1 MLLQKSNPKK
11 PAVTKDAE
19 TVFKKGLMLLQD
31 KLYKQAMIELKIA
44 LERNQQAV
52 QPELETL
59 FIKHEGDENKEK
71 ALTIGLVLFQ
81 VKKEEKLAI
90 TLGNYSRKLGNY
102 KQANNLYRQALK
114 INRSSIL
121 AFYNLAASMGHV
133 EWYDHDVSKLISQFF
148 KISDYVF
155 PEPLNSN
162 ETIRTA
168 ESEVRKIITDN
179 KNRNIDRIN
188 KELQAKQ
195 SNDQKEE
202 FEALNSELEALIEQE
217 IKVESPVVIEFLLDK
232 IGKKQAQDL
241 DEEESDALY
250 IDMFN
255 LGLYAL
261 KHKNVAVASEQF
273 QILKNFQVDF
283 EDLDQCIGLSNAVRG
298 AKDKAI
304 DILTRLIRSDKD
316 NRLLN
321 INLALL
327 HRRTGNRLLAYKFQI
342 IAASLLEKSLG
353 LIYKSEIV
361 KQADVYFRND
371 QLDKA
376 LKLYK
381 IVAYESNDIKAWMN
395 IGDIHLLR
403 KRQLEALDAFREIQ
417 KRYPD
422 SPIVKNKLKEVHD
435 IICHQADE
443 LFNNSK
449 FSQSSVLYERALKLA
464 RTSETIERLI
474 SVYKRLNKHNL
485 VQSLYEEQQ
494 HLSTLKREE
503 NKLEKRQEL
512 IEDGKKHMKNQD
524 FESAIYS
531 FESAFNIKPDKDVF
545 AYLAHIYKGLK
556 RKRMLKDLVE
566 RWNDHET
573 KLAINQK
580 PKEVAEAD

>member
-1 MLLQKSNPKK
+1 MLLQKSGPKK
-11 PAVTKDAE
+11 PASFKNAE

-44 LERNQQAV
+44 LEHNQQAV
-52 QPELETL
+52 QPELENL
-59 FIKHEGDENKEK
+59 FLKHEGDENKEK

-81 VKKEEKLAI
+81 VKKDEKFAI
-90 TLGNYSRKLGNY
+90 TLGNFSRKLGNY

-114 INRSSIL
+114 INRSSLL
-121 AFYNLAASMGHV
+121 AFYNLAASMGQV
-133 EWYDHDVSKLISQFF
+133 EWYDNDVSKLINRFF
-148 KISDYVF
+148 KITDYVF
-155 PEPLNSN
+155 PEPLNDN
-162 ETIRTA
+162 ETILSA
-168 ESEVRKIITDN
+168 EAEVRKIMTDD
-179 KNRNIDRIN
+179 KNRKIDRIN

-195 SNDQKEE
+195 SNDQREE
-202 FEALNSELEALIEQE
+202 FEALNGELEALIELE
-217 IKVESPVVIEFLLDK
+217 IKVEIPVVIEFLLEK

-250 IDMFN
+250 VDMFN

-261 KHKNVAVASEQF
+261 KHKNVAVANEQF

-283 EDLDQCIGLSNAVRG
+283 EDLDQCIGLANAIRG

-304 DILTRLIRSDKD
+304 DIFTGLVTTDKN

-327 HRRTGNRLLAYKFQI
+327 HRRTGNRLLAYKYQI

-361 KQADVYFRND
+361 NQADVYFRND

-381 IVAYESNDIKAWMN
+381 IAAYESNDIKAWMN

-403 KRQLEALDAFREIQ
+403 RRQLEALDAFKEIQ
-417 KRYPD
+417 KLYPD

-443 LFNNSK
+443 LFNSSK
-449 FSQSSVLYERALKLA
+449 FSQSGVLYERALKLV
-464 RTSETIERLI
+464 RTPETIERLI
-474 SVYKRLNKHNL
+474 SVYKKLNKHQL

-494 HLSTLKREE
+494 ILSVKKREE
-503 NKLEKRQEL
+503 SKLEKRQEL
-512 IEDGKKHMKNQD
+512 IEDGKEHMKNQD

-531 FESAFNIKPDKDVF
+531 FENAFNIKPDKDVF
-545 AYLAHIYKGLK
+545 AFLAHIYKGLK

-573 KLAINQK
+573 KVSAGQK
-580 PKEVAEAD
+580 TTDDVETD